1 MYFMKDGNNVSLKI
15 TKNLISFCLNRPT
28 FLYLCPYPICAP
40 KPLGFYVKQ
49 TVI

>member
-28 FLYLCPYPICAP
+28 FLYVCPYTP
-40 KPLGFYVKQ
+40 GFLCEANSYLNM
-49 TVI
+49 